1 MSSTQFLAKSERRLL
16 AIHNAITPKIK
27 SFKRF
32 FIEKGK
38 MMTIFENI
46 SWMYQAKDFS
56 GIIQIS
62 EYLQRSIPVH
72 WSPRYYK
79 YYELIQYCIFL
90 EKYHYRTNDIEGL
103 ELASELLGL
112 LNVGH
117 ELGRAIE
124 KKVMQILKIE

>member
-1 MSSTQFLAKSERRLL
+1 MLSRQFITKSERRLIS
-16 AIHNAITPKIK
+16 IHNAITPKIK

-46 SWMYQAKDFS
+46 TWMYEAKDFS
-56 GIIQIS
+56 GILQVS
-62 EYLQRSIPVH
+62 ECLERSIPVH
-72 WSPRYYK
+72 WVPRYYK
-79 YYELIQYCIFL
+79 YHELLYYCVFL
-90 EKYHYRTNDIEGL
+90 EKYHYRTNDLEGL
-103 ELASELLGL
+103 ELASEMLGL

-124 KKVMQILKIE
+124 KKVIQILKN